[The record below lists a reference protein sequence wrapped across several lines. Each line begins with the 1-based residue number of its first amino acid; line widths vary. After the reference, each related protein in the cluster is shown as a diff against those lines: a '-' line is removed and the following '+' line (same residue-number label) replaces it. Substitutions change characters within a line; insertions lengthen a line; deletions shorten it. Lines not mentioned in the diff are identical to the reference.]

1 MDMDFS
7 TQDLAFREEVR
18 AFLNDNLPERLRDG
32 ARRTPGVFVEPDIGM
47 EWHRILYRQG
57 WVAPHW
63 PKADGGTGWTPTQKF
78 IFRRNPRWLARRRWR
93 SLVCVLSAR

>member
-7 TQDLAFREEVR
+7 PADAAFREEVR
-18 AFLNDNLPERLRDG
+18 DFLAEKLPQHLRDG

-47 EWHRILYRQG
+47 EWHRILYEKG

-63 PKADGGTGWTPTQKF
+63 PKEDGGTGWTPTQRF
-78 IFRRNPRWLARRRWR
+78 IFD
-93 SLVCVLSAR
+93 